1 MDFFKLSQTEYKN
14 YLSTVRSLM
23 AENNFQH
30 EGIAFFVI
38 SSMPELENMA
48 KQKALTK
55 SELSLEVYEKF
66 CKSYC
71 NAEKIFTTRF
81 RMFFE
86 HCVKD
91 EILFSPLM
99 RSLGMVEEYVA
110 AFILADEKQF
120 ANIYER
126 TASSNVYDNME
137 EFAKLLNT
145 QSFDISKA
153 VEECRES
160 CYY

>member
-1 MDFFKLSQTEYKN
+1 
-14 YLSTVRSLM
+14 
-23 AENNFQH
+23 
-30 EGIAFFVI
+30 
-38 SSMPELENMA
+38 
-48 KQKALTK
+48 
-55 SELSLEVYEKF
+55 
-66 CKSYC
+66 
-71 NAEKIFTTRF
+71 
-81 RMFFE
+81 
-86 HCVKD
+86 
-91 EILFSPLM
+91 M

-126 TASSNVYDNME
+126 TASGNVYDNME

-145 QSFDISKA
+145 QSFDISKE